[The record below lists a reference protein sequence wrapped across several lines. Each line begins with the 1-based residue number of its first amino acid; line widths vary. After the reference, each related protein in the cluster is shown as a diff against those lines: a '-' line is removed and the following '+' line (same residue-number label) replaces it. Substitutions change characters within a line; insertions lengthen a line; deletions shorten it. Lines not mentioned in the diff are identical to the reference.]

1 MLCLDSLKQLAR
13 ILQKDEVKVHLIPI
27 IIAATE
33 DKSWRVRLA
42 LSKNFAELTEAFG
55 KETTDVS
62 LIQIFTNLLRDN
74 ENDVKIAA
82 ISSLSQF
89 IKQISPDKMSILVG
103 PIQNLSKDGNAHVR
117 GTYFPKIARIYYK

>member
-1 MLCLDSLKQLAR
+1 MRVLCLDSLKQLAR
-13 ILQKDEVKVHLIPI
+13 ILQKDEIKIHLIPI

-55 KETTDVS
+55 KETTDGS

-82 ISSLSQF
+82 IASLSIF
-89 IKQISPDKMSILVG
+89 IKSISPDKINILIG
-103 PIQNLSKDGNAHVR
+103 PIQNLAKDGNAHVR
-117 GTYFPKIARIYYK
+117 GSP

>member
-1 MLCLDSLKQLAR
+1 MKQLAK
-13 ILQKDEVKVHLIPI
+13 ILQKDEVKIHLIPL

-55 KETTDVS
+55 KDVTDVS
-62 LIQIFTNLLRDN
+62 LIQIFTNLLRDC

-82 ISSLSQF
+82 LGSLSNF
-89 IKQISPDKMSILVG
+89 IKSISPEKISILLP
-103 PIQNLSKDGNAHVR
+103 PIQNLAKDGSANVR
-117 GTYFPKIARIYYK
+117 GFFKKMIFFLYIN

>member
-1 MLCLDSLKQLAR
+1 MLCLDSLRQLAR
-13 ILQKDEVKVHLIPI
+13 ILQKDEIKIHLIPL

-62 LIQIFTNLLRDN
+62 LIQIFTNLLRDT

-82 ISSLSQF
+82 IASLSQF
-89 IKQISPDKMSILVG
+89 IKSISPDKMSILIG
-103 PIQNLSKDGNAHVR
+103 PIQNLAKDGSAYVR
-117 GTYFPKIARIYYK
+117 GKVY